1 MIPLSASLKQVFKDY
16 MSFLRKHRY
25 YDGRA
30 TQVVKEGIAG
40 RGCREGSYDRMKWG
54 RREGRTKTK

>member
-1 MIPLSASLKQVFKDY
+1 